1 MNKIIED
8 LVTLTNLPISLLKKL
23 VNYTIYCICHNVHE
37 NSLKLN
43 NVSEVDIGIGKLYI
57 LLEDETI
64 QYKFIPS
71 KFFEDNLV
79 WTIRNNKSPLTKV
92 AEEKLEEKIKETYKE
107 LL

>member
-23 VNYTIYCICHNVHE
+23 VNYAIYCICHKVYE
-37 NSLKLN
+37 NMLKVN
-43 NVSEVDIGIGKLYI
+43 NITEVDIGIGKLYI
-57 LLEDETI
+57 LLEEDSI

-71 KFFEDNLV
+71 KFFEDNLL
-79 WTIRNNKSPLTKV
+79 WTMKNNSSPLTKI